1 MDKKILLDL
10 TSQELTDELARLK
23 QPKFR
28 LQQII
33 EGLYKH
39 HYQNFSEFGNIPN
52 SLKSE
57 LENNFVIDPVKPL
70 TSLVSKDKKTV
81 KHLFELQNGNKIET
95 VLMKYADRNTV
106 CISSQVGCP
115 LGCVFCST
123 GQMGFTR
130 NLSSGEIL
138 GQILFVMRE
147 LEAKGE
153 KLSNIVYMGMG
164 EPFLNYAN
172 VMRSVNAL
180 TDPNLFNFGARRI
193 TISTVGIIPKIKEFT
208 ALDSQVNLAVSLHAP
223 EDELRSLLV
232 PANRLHPLANLM
244 TACREYVDKTRRR
257 ITFEYALIDG
267 INDCEKQA
275 KQLAALVRGMLCHV
289 NLIALNPSKEYPM
302 PGSPRER
309 VNDFAKVLTDIGIPN
324 SVRLRMGIDIEAGC
338 GQLAQTQQSEK

>member
-1 MDKKILLDL
+1 MDKKIFLDL
-10 TSQELTDELARLK
+10 TSEELTEELVRLK

-28 LQQII
+28 SKQII

-52 SLKSE
+52 KLKTE
-57 LENNFVIDPVKPL
+57 LENNFVIDPVKPF
-70 TSLVSKDKKTV
+70 TSLFSKDKKTV

-95 VLMKYADRNTV
+95 VLMKYADRNSV

-123 GQMGFTR
+123 GQLGFTR

-153 KLSNIVYMGMG
+153 KLTNIVYMGMG

-172 VMRSVNAL
+172 VIRSVDAL
-180 TDPNLFNFGARRI
+180 TDPDLFNFGARRI
-193 TISTVGIIPKIKEFT
+193 TVSTVGIIPKIKEFT
-208 ALDSQVNLAVSLHAP
+208 VLDSQVNLAVSLHAP
-223 EDELRSLLV
+223 EDELRSQLV
-232 PANRLHPLANLM
+232 PANRMHPLTNLM
-244 TACREYVDKTRRR
+244 AACREYVDKTRRR

-267 INDCEKQA
+267 VNDSERQA
-275 KQLAALVRGMLCHV
+275 KQLGVLVRGMLCHV

-302 PGSPRER
+302 PGYPRER
-309 VNDFAKVLTDIGIPN
+309 VNEFAKVLTDIGIPN
-324 SVRLRMGIDIEAGC
+324 SVRLRMGIDIDAGC

>member
-1 MDKKILLDL
+1 MDKKLLLDL
-10 TSQELTDELARLK
+10 TSEELTEELGRLK

-28 LQQII
+28 SKQII
-33 EGLYKH
+33 EGLYRH
-39 HYQNFSEFGNIPN
+39 HYQTFSEFGNIPN
-52 SLKSE
+52 SLKTE
-57 LENNFVIDPVKPL
+57 LENNFVLSPVKPV
-70 TSLVSKDKKTV
+70 TSLISSDKKTV

-95 VLMKYADRNTV
+95 VLMKYSDRNTV

-153 KLSNIVYMGMG
+153 KLTNIVYMGMG

-172 VMRSVNAL
+172 VIHSVNSL
-180 TDPNLFNFGARRI
+180 TDPDLFNFGARRI
-193 TISTVGIIPKIKEFT
+193 TISTVGIIPKIKEYT
-208 ALDSQVNLAVSLHAP
+208 ELDSQVNLAVSLHAP
-223 EDELRSLLV
+223 EDELRSQLV
-232 PANRLHPLANLM
+232 PANRIHPLTNLIA
-244 TACREYVDKTRRR
+244 ACREYVDKTRRR

-267 INDCEKQA
+267 VNDSERQA
-275 KQLAALVRGMLCHV
+275 KQLATLVRGMLCHI

-302 PGSPRER
+302 PGSPRDR
-309 VNDFAKVLTDIGIPN
+309 VNEFAKVLSDIGIPN
-324 SVRLRMGIDIEAGC
+324 SIRLRMGIDIDAGC
-338 GQLAQTQQSEK
+338 GQLAQSQQSE